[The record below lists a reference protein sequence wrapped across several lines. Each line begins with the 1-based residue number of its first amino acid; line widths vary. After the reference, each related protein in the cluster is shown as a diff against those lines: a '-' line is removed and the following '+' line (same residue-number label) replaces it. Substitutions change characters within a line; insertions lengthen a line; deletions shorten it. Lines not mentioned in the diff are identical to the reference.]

1 MYVADAEEVDV
12 VIADRPERL
21 LRHELV
27 TDDGGMHLEGEESQQ
42 KSLFE
47 YKKLQR

>member
-1 MYVADAEEVDV
+1 MHVAGAEDVDV
-12 VIADRPERL
+12 VVVDRLERL

-47 YKKLQR
+47 